1 MPFALIHG
9 VSDKHE
15 FPVPVRAEGVN
26 TENSFYTD
34 APSITAVQGFL
45 GMLSELEGMVFRKI
59 PVKKGIKI
67 DGFAFFIHG
76 YERHQGM
83 QGFSSGIINYV
94 STEDKLINAPVP
106 LEVFMADMSFSII
119 IQYQGRLPNDLDE
132 ILNART
138 RRFNGGSIMND
149 IMITD
154 IDDEKITE
162 FFKRHK
168 ANQVIDRSELGL
180 TSWESMLDYVA
191 FFENPETKKRDLRKH
206 SGVYYLHQTG
216 YQLLE
221 DPQIREGALLLNGHQ
236 PTPQNC
242 KHAYCE
248 PVINL
253 AELRHTNQMGELKN
267 LSLWRRVED
276 IQTRTVILQAQ

>member
-9 VSDKHE
+9 LSDKHSY
-15 FPVPVRAEGVN
+15 PVPLRADGVN

-45 GMLSELEGMVFRKI
+45 GMLSELDGMAFRKI

-67 DGFAFFIHG
+67 EGFAFFIHG
-76 YERHQGM
+76 YDRHVGM
-83 QGFSSGIINYV
+83 QGFSSGIYNYV

-119 IQYQGRLPNDLDE
+119 IQYEGRLPANLE
-132 ILNART
+132 VLLNART
-138 RRFNGGSIMND
+138 RRFNGGTVMND
-149 IMITD
+149 IMISD
-154 IDDEKITE
+154 VDDEKITD

-168 ANQVIDRSELGL
+168 ANQVLDRSDLAL
-180 TSWESMLDYVA
+180 TTWESMLEYVA
-191 FFENPETKKRDLRKH
+191 YYENPETKKRDVKKH
-206 SGVYYLHQTG
+206 PGIYYLHQTG

-221 DPQIREGALLLNGHQ
+221 APQVREGALVYGDKI
-236 PTPQNC
+236 C

-253 AELRHTNQMGELKN
+253 AELQHTNKMGSLKT
-267 LSLWRRVED
+267 LPLWRRVED
-276 IQTRTVILQAQ
+276 AKTQSIILKAQSI